1 MPPQRKR
8 RRKSGKYA
16 PLVWILTAAVIAFF
30 IGYSN
35 TFKNFQIPQGSGQQ
49 TNARS
54 NPFNLMNFFRPP
66 VSSAPSSQGSSREQ
80 YSSAAQSSIP
90 IASAQV
96 SSASSS
102 GAGSSQLVKVKI
114 YLASKSDK
122 EISLVEKTVMLPRSQ
137 SLLKDT
143 LQYLIN
149 YNDPKLINLVPIKTK
164 IRKITIR
171 NGIALIDL
179 SDDFAYN
186 SYGIIG
192 YKVQVYQVVYTAA
205 QFKKVDA
212 VAFYIDGRLA
222 DYLGG
227 DGYPVHN
234 PVYPF
239 SNLPRFPLE

>member
-35 TFKNFQIPQGSGQQ
+35 TFKNLSFLQNNPQSGASSASSEGNN
-49 TNARS
+49 T
-54 NPFNLMNFFRPP
+54 FNLTNLFPP
-66 VSSAPSSQGSSREQ
+66 SVSSAPVSNAVSQ
-80 YSSAAQSSIP
+80 
-90 IASAQV
+90 
-96 SSASSS
+96 ASSS
-102 GAGSSQLVKVKI
+102 PGPISNVSQQLVKVKI
-114 YLASKSDK
+114 YLASKNDK
-122 EISLVEKTVMLPRSQ
+122 EISLVEKTVMLPKSQ

-186 SYGIIG
+186 SYGVIG